1 MPNPTPNPTQH
12 LTGTRCL
19 DCAAVLYTDPAC
31 GDLVD
36 GWGERICSASY
47 RPHVANVPYVP
58 VRAAGSAPAT
68 QNMAGP
74 PWRAG
79 CRWLPDRLRRAQ
91 HGWGRGGTRHF
102 TPRKAVCA
110 RSLPN
115 GSAGKRYAGKH
126 LAVRLDAGPE
136 APGTGKAASSGV
148 LMVGSAVFGGE
159 FCEPDDP
166 RRAVL
171 DFGSAI
177 RARGLAGSS
186 RWRWLPRRA
195 R

>member
-1 MPNPTPNPTQH
+1 MSKPS
-12 LTGTRCL
+12 LTGTVYL
-19 DCAAVLYTDPAC
+19 LHFD
-31 GDLVD
+31 
-36 GWGERICSASY
+36 
-47 RPHVANVPYVP
+47 RPYKHA
-58 VRAAGSAPAT
+58 
-68 QNMAGP
+68 
-74 PWRAG
+74 
-79 CRWLPDRLRRAQ
+79 
-91 HGWGRGGTRHF
+91 RHY
-102 TPRKAVCA
+102 C
-110 RSLPN
+110 
-115 GSAGKRYAGKH
+115 
-126 LAVRLDAGPE
+126 
-136 APGTGKAASSGV
+136 GKAASSGV